1 MCCIG
6 SECSDRNF
14 KYMYKK
20 VGILPIWIVKSNVSN
35 VGPLSETS
43 EGPMLKTTQVENLA
57 KILPRSWLISCQD
70 LHLARI
76 LQDLARILQD
86 RARIF
91 TRYPTWV
98 MLHFTIH
105 IGSTQTFLYLDVYL
119 KYIYSGSNYYCHAPL
134 QSCQVDMTKNLEV
147 TGQGS
152 FLKVWERCGDG
163 SFGPQS

>member
-1 MCCIG
+1 
-6 SECSDRNF
+6 
-14 KYMYKK
+14 MYKK

-70 LHLARI
+70 LHL
-76 LQDLARILQD
+76 
-86 RARIF
+86 ARIF